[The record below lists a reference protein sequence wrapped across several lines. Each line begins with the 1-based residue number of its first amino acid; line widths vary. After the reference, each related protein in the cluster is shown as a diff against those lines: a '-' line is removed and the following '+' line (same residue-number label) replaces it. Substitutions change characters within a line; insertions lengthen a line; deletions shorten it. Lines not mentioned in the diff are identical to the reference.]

1 MSLKQA
7 LKGAQVVERGSP
19 QHIGMIESGYGMMV
33 EDAHAVIKER
43 EQNPA
48 LHSIEDAK
56 KARAMLA
63 QIKPTKAQLQ
73 PSSDK
78 PGWKRKRTMGVR

>member
-7 LKGAQVVERGSP
+7 LKGAQIVERGSE
-19 QHIGMIESGYGMMV
+19 QHIAMIESGYGMTMG
-33 EDAHAVIKER
+33 DARAVIKER

-48 LHSIEDAK
+48 MHSIEDAK

-63 QIKPTKAQLQ
+63 QVKPTKAQLQ

-78 PGWKRKRTMGVR
+78 KGWKRKRTMGVR